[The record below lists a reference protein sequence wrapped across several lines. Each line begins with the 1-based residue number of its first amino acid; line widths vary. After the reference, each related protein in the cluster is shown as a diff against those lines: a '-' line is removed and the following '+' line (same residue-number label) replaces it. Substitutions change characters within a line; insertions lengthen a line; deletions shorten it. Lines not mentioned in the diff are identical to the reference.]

1 VYVKPNGH
9 NYVQLLASAGINSG
23 YMNFDLLNGV
33 VGTSSG
39 YTGRVEALPN
49 GWYRIKVTTPTVT
62 AATGA
67 FIIAAVPSA
76 SASRGGFVKGTG
88 TS

>member
-1 VYVKPNGH
+1 
-9 NYVQLLASAGINSG
+9 
-23 YMNFDLLNGV
+23 MNFDLLNGV

-39 YTGRVEALPN
+39 YSGRIEALAN
-49 GWYRIKVTTPTVT
+49 GWYRLKATTPTVT
-62 AATGA
+62 AATGV

-76 SASRGGFVKGTG
+76 SASRGSFVTGTG